1 MKVLLR
7 STDTGL
13 FYVGPDSWNK
23 DPVNAA
29 EFSTPDDA
37 LNRVSESNLAR
48 VEVVMHF
55 EGSAFDVPLTIVG
68 PRG

>member
-7 STDTGL
+7 STETGL
-13 FYVGPDSWNK
+13 FYAGPDSWNK

-29 EFSTPDDA
+29 EFQTPDEA
-37 LNRVSESNLAR
+37 LDRVNQSNLAR

-68 PRG
+68 PPS

>member
-7 STDTGL
+7 STETGL
-13 FYVGPDSWNK
+13 FYAGPDSWNK
-23 DPVNAA
+23 DPLSAA
-29 EFSTPDDA
+29 EFDTPDDA
-37 LNRVSESNLAR
+37 LNRVSESKLAR

-68 PRG
+68 PPC